1 MAEPITRL
9 SLSRAEQQAFAQALI
24 TPPAPNAALERA
36 FAKSKNLL
44 AAELPYPG
52 ESGHQALATKLPRYP
67 TLPPKNPVDL
77 GAGADGT

>member
-9 SLSRAEQQAFAQALI
+9 SLARGEQQAFAHPLI
-24 TPPAPNAALERA
+24 TPPCPNAALKRA

-52 ESGHQALATKLPRYP
+52 ESGH
-67 TLPPKNPVDL
+67 
-77 GAGADGT
+77 